1 MRRRQAPARQND
13 ESGQCRHLYLTGDAV
28 CVHCGIKFTLAWASE
43 RSGLLRPSIR
53 NLIYAV
59 ISGALM
65 ALTLATMGDSILST
79 LLLLGVVLFF
89 TRTFLHGLEIFG
101 RHRFVP
107 GVLGL
112 IFRRSPFNILAAKPY
127 IAMIGTLKVP
137 IDLST
142 YEHFQPGDTLL
153 IEHLRW
159 SRLPVAIYKGSY
171 S

>member
-1 MRRRQAPARQND
+1 MRRRQAPTRQND
-13 ESGQCRHLYLTGDAV
+13 ESGECRHLYLTGEVV
-28 CVHCGIKFTLAWASE
+28 CVHCGIKFALAWASE
-43 RSGLLRPSIR
+43 RGGLLRPSIR
-53 NLIYAV
+53 NLVYAG
-59 ISGALM
+59 ISGGLM
-65 ALTLATMGDSILST
+65 AATQATLGGGPLSS
-79 LLLLGVVLFF
+79 LLLVATVLFF

-112 IFRRSPFNILAAKPY
+112 IFRRSRFNILAVKPY
-127 IAMIGTLKVP
+127 IAMVGMLKVP

-142 YEHFQPGDTLL
+142 YEHFRPGDTLL